1 MPWSGPA
8 TAVQAAT
15 AVHDG
20 LKVARDTL
28 TQIREGRFRDWTLPA
43 ALLAG
48 GGGRWAD
55 GRRYSATLRELGHDD
70 STNVGSLRM
79 ATTDVAWLAE
89 GYLSAEVGQTPA
101 RRGARSLAD
110 ELRTTVDRYAGA
122 DNVRRRR
129 VCQGLGTLALAMF
142 LSTRDTLLLWPL
154 LRSVDTLAWA
164 TWHVADAHLAL
175 ARGDTARDRMRVERH
190 YRAAGDAEFTGF
202 EGGIRSFAWGDLL
215 ARLREPRLA
224 IEAYARLDS
233 LDDHITN
240 AGFVVRSWAE
250 PPALYQQLGD
260 APPATRHYV
269 RFTETRQSAAPRLP
283 PFVERARKAVAAPK
297 G

>member
-1 MPWSGPA
+1 VRESAVYGTPDELSRRCGARTVARWRDEGRA
-8 TAVQAAT
+8 TQIRSARAWVAAVPGSWRPRQMLLDVLYSQRRYDEVVREARTMDRLGWQAEAAFFKGMALFGLGHASQAAT

-48 GGGRWAD
+48 AGGRWAD

-79 ATTDVAWLAE
+79 STTDIAWLGE
-89 GYLSAEVGQTPA
+89 GYLA
-101 RRGARSLAD
+101 
-110 ELRTTVDRYAGA
+110 
-122 DNVRRRR
+122 
-129 VCQGLGTLALAMF
+129 
-142 LSTRDTLLLWPL
+142 
-154 LRSVDTLAWA
+154 
-164 TWHVADAHLAL
+164 ADAHLAL
-175 ARGDTARDRMRVERH
+175 ARGDTARARMRVERH

-224 IEAYARLDS
+224 IEAYAHLDS
-233 LDDHITN
+233 LDDHINN

-250 PPALYQQLGD
+250 
-260 APPATRHYV
+260 
-269 RFTETRQSAAPRLP
+269 
-283 PFVERARKAVAAPK
+283 
-297 G
+297 